1 MIIKKEKKGDITIYY
16 LDKDIS
22 DEKMTKYV
30 NTFVKPSQINL
41 ILDDDTDV
49 YTKEG
54 KLLLKFRKY
63 KMDSRVHQSKAG
75 ICWEMEFQA
84 DKIHIF
90 QQFLF
95 DLFD

>member
-1 MIIKKEKKGDITIYY
+1 MDTYHILPRTIQ
-16 LDKDIS
+16 S
-22 DEKMTKYV
+22 R
-30 NTFVKPSQINL
+30 S
-41 ILDDDTDV
+41 
-49 YTKEG
+49 
-54 KLLLKFRKY
+54 KFRKY